1 MSTGDRTP
9 FPAYLAV
16 SLITTAVVA
25 FVLYQMGQVL
35 ICKCGTI
42 ELWHGETQS
51 SGNSQHISDWY
62 SLSHMIH
69 GFLFFAGLCMFARWL
84 AVGPRLV
91 IATLIEG
98 AWEIFENTPFVIN
111 RYRESTL
118 SLDYFGDSVLNSA
131 TDIGFMIVGF
141 VLAWRLPVWVSVV
154 LVIAME
160 LIALYAI
167 RDNLTLN
174 ILMLVYPLEA
184 VKTWQMGG

>member
-1 MSTGDRTP
+1 MSTVGRMP
-9 FPAYLAV
+9 FWAYVAISLAV
-16 SLITTAVVA
+16 TAAAA
-25 FVLYQMGQVL
+25 FTLHQMGQVL
-35 ICKCGTI
+35 ICKCGHV
-42 ELWHGETQS
+42 ELWHSEVQS

-69 GFLFFAGLCMFARWL
+69 GFLFFLGLSIFARWL
-84 AVGPRLV
+84 SVGARLAL
-91 IATLIEG
+91 ATLVEA
-98 AWEIFENTPFVIN
+98 AWEVFENTEFVIN

-118 SLDYFGDSVLNSA
+118 SLDYFGDSVLNSV
-131 TDIGFMIVGF
+131 TDIGFMMIGF
-141 VLAWRLPVWVSVV
+141 VLAWRLPVWLSALLVV
-154 LVIAME
+154 AME